1 MSPGQIR
8 VGKKS
13 ESLLKLDWTSW
24 LCTRGHAG
32 NYTWSSENIEST
44 FECMHMPERDRTK
57 GDEKKEESRNVSD
70 DGEGREAVGAMQ
82 LRAWHFHGQW
92 PGSLRNAY
100 RRG

>member
-1 MSPGQIR
+1 
-8 VGKKS
+8 
-13 ESLLKLDWTSW
+13 
-24 LCTRGHAG
+24 
-32 NYTWSSENIEST
+32 
-44 FECMHMPERDRTK
+44 MHMPERDRTK

-92 PGSLRNAY
+92 PGSLRNTY